1 MNLSQEEKEIL
12 NQIVKITF
20 KGNVVLEN
28 KNFQKKIKAHT
39 RRYRLADN

>member
-1 MNLSQEEKEIL
+1 MNLSPEEKKIL

-28 KNFQKKIKAHT
+28 KNSQKNK
-39 RRYRLADN
+39 

>member
-1 MNLSQEEKEIL
+1 MRLYYKENVVMNLSQEEKKIL

-28 KNFQKKIKAHT
+28 KNSQKK
-39 RRYRLADN
+39 